1 MGAGGCKCEL
11 KRNEHREKSRKNL
24 RRKPHMPKR
33 RMREDAKKE
42 RARLWKPLLDD
53 AEGPLPI
60 SAAERA
66 LHPRFPSAKLFA
78 FERTAERNRLIY

>member
-1 MGAGGCKCEL
+1 MSGGKL
-11 KRNEHREKSRKNL
+11 LAVLHT
-24 RRKPHMPKR
+24 KPEWKVADESLSGPR
-33 RMREDAKKE
+33 LREDAKKE

-53 AEGPLPI
+53 AEEGPLPI

-66 LHPRFPSAKLFA
+66 LHPRFPSAKLYA